1 MKNNIQKPIS
11 MIKNELTEQIVNSIN
26 QSGLPLCI
34 IQLVIKDL
42 YNDISKLAIEQEKQE
57 ILNYNQQMEAQMETQ
72 SETDDIVIEEG

>member
-42 YNDISKLAIEQEKQE
+42 YNDISKLAAEQEKQE
-57 ILNYNQQMEAQMETQ
+57 ILNYNQQMEAQFESDN
-72 SETDDIVIEEG
+72 SEINKEER

>member
-42 YNDISKLAIEQEKQE
+42 YNDISKLAAEQEKQE
-57 ILNYNQQMEAQMETQ
+57 ILNYNQQIEAQFESDN
-72 SETDDIVIEEG
+72 SEINKKEG

>member
-42 YNDISKLAIEQEKQE
+42 YNDISKLAAEQEKQE
-57 ILNYNQQMEAQMETQ
+57 ILNYNQQMEAQFESDN
-72 SETDDIVIEEG
+72 SEINKEEG